1 MTFRTD
7 DHQTTCC
14 PCFLIKL
21 DIRTTTC
28 HVRCDR
34 NCAMLS
40 CICYD
45 FSLEFMELRIQYL
58 VLDTTSGQH
67 FAQFLTCLD
76 RNRTDKYRLACRMCI
91 LNRIHNCIQLFLFRL
106 IYTVLIINSGYRTV
120 CRYDNNVHAI
130 DIPEL
135 FFLSQCRTGHT
146 AFFVKFVKEIL
157 ERNGCKCLALSLDLY
172 MLLCLDRLMKAI
184 GIAASRHDTSC
195 KFVNDQY
202 LIIFYD
208 IVLISE
214 HQVMC
219 S

>member
-1 MTFRTD
+1 
-7 DHQTTCC
+7 
-14 PCFLIKL
+14 
-21 DIRTTTC
+21 
-28 HVRCDR
+28 
-34 NCAMLS
+34 MLS

-45 FSLEFMELRIQYL
+45 FSLKLMELRIQYL
-58 VLDTTSGQH
+58 VLDAASGQH
-67 FAQFLTCLD
+67 LAQLLTSLD

-91 LNRIHNCIQLFLFRL
+91 LYRIHNCIQLFLFRL
-106 IYTVLIINSGYRTV
+106 ISTVLVIDSGYRAIR
-120 CRYDNNVHAI
+120 RYNDNVHAI

-146 AFFVKFVKEIL
+146 ALFIKFVEEVL
-157 ERNGCKCLALSLDLY
+157 ERNGRKCLALSLDLY
-172 MLLCLDRLMKAI
+172 MLLCLNRLMKTI

-195 KFVNDQY
+195 KFINDQY

-214 HQVMC
+214 HQIVC